1 MEVHHHSHHPKKWR
15 EYLTEFLML
24 FLAVTLGF
32 FAENIREK
40 VVESHRE
47 KEYMITMV
55 QDLKEDTSRI
65 NISII
70 NTDRKVK
77 AMDSLIREIYHKP
90 YTDSSLREMYY
101 LFRRYLGSSTAASFS
116 RRTINQLI
124 SSGNL
129 RLIKNMA
136 ISDSIVQYDIG
147 TEITT
152 RQYNVYHD
160 QYQQKARELSNRIFD
175 SYYLLD
181 YDRVNV
187 ISLLNTNK
195 KLTLLTENDKELK
208 EYANIVYG
216 GKNVLAIYSILLKK
230 HKYLA
235 EQIINLLNKEYH
247 LN

>member
-1 MEVHHHSHHPKKWR
+1 MEVHHHSHHPKKWK
-15 EYLTEFLML
+15 EYITEFLML

-40 VVESHRE
+40 VVESHRAH
-47 KEYMITMV
+47 EYMVTMI

-65 NISII
+65 NIAIR

-77 AMDSLIREIYHKP
+77 AMDTLIRTIYKTP
-90 YTDSSLREMYY
+90 YTDTTIRLMYY
-101 LFRRYLGSSTAASFS
+101 LHRRYMGSSTTVSFS

-152 RQYNVYHD
+152 RQYDVYHD
-160 QYQQKARELSNRIFD
+160 QFQQKARELSNRIFD

-181 YDRVNV
+181 YSRENV
-187 ISLLNTNK
+187 INLLNTNS
-195 KLTLLTENDKELK
+195 KLTLLTSDEKFIK

-216 GKNVLAIYSILLKK
+216 GKNVLAIYSVLLNNHKK
-230 HKYLA
+230 LA
-235 EQIINLLNKEYH
+235 EQIIDQLSKEYQIK
-247 LN
+247 